1 MVDIWRATRSDTS
14 EPWGQAADLSQVNTN
29 GPDTR
34 PIVSWNGEMPLVSA
48 ANDMWFATRE
58 KVTGN

>member
-1 MVDIWRATRSDTS
+1 MVDIWRATLSDTCV
-14 EPWGQAADLSQVNTN
+14 PWGQAAALRQVNTIL
-29 GPDTR
+29 PDTR
-34 PIVSWNGEMPLVSA
+34 PFVSLNGEMLLVSA

>member
-14 EPWGQAADLSQVNTN
+14 ELWGQAAELSQVNTN

-34 PIVSWNGEMPLVSA
+34 PFVSWNGEMLLVSA

-58 KVTGN
+58 KITGN